1 MIKHFR
7 ELTSEDLYMVGG
19 KGINL
24 GLMLQAGIPVPD
36 GFCIL
41 TPAFNAHLDATG
53 LEVELGVLN
62 QLQVDDLTGI
72 EAAGKMLREQ
82 IRTASVSSELKNAV
96 REALEGFEPDT
107 SFAVRSSATA
117 EDLPDASFAGQQD
130 SYLFVKGEEAVLQA
144 VRDCWASLFNDRAIS
159 YRLKNAIPNKGLSI
173 SVVVQRMIDPIFS
186 GVLFTADPVSENRD
200 WMTVEYVAGVGEDL
214 VAGKKEPHMVAYDK
228 EKGEILSDQ
237 QVPGNPDK
245 LQELTMFKLFRLG
258 TEIEEFYGR
267 PMDIEWAQDG
277 AGRIW
282 ILQARAITTL
292 LPLINPQREG
302 SAVYLSFH
310 HVQNMMQPFRPLG
323 ASCLQLVLPFDR
335 DETGKTRIFQYANG
349 FLFADMTDYLA
360 VSFLRRTVGSRFD
373 GIDAVMAGSLRRLWK
388 DKDFVRNLKPIHPK
402 GREVWAAVQFLI
414 RGIWR
419 AGKPNESNIE
429 RCNVFID
436 EYVGSLKKQ
445 LESANTDSDRL
456 EICISGLQ
464 GYLKEAFT
472 RFVPLIGPGLGAYR
486 LLVNKTE
493 KKLGSDE
500 LAQTL
505 VKGLKGNATTEMGLV
520 IGDLAERIRE
530 EKVWR
535 TRLDQW
541 DARVFVT
548 ELMKAETPA
557 GDQMRLVMDRY
568 GSRGIGEIDLTSI
581 RWFEDPSA
589 IVLSIKNHLRN
600 YRPNQHRVEYDA
612 MTSASLAAAE
622 EIVIRLGGRNPIRV
636 RFYQAMVNRVLY
648 MMPAR
653 EHPKYGMVQVFGQ
666 VKKQLLRLGENAVD
680 KDLLQSTE
688 DMYFLEFDEI
698 RQMIKE
704 EMSMKAQVVNRRQAF
719 QRASTHRIPRVVTN
733 RGWIVPPESDG
744 RTAGENELLG
754 FGVSSGI
761 VEGFARVVRSPLEA
775 RMQPGEILIAPFTD
789 PGWTPL
795 FIHAKGLV
803 LEVGGM
809 LTHGAIVAREYGIPA
824 VVGVNEAME
833 RINTGDL
840 LRVDGD
846 KGLVTVLKRKADMGN
861 ED

>member
-1 MIKHFR
+1 MIKIFS
-7 ELTSEDLYMVGG
+7 ELTSEDFHLIGG

-24 GLMLQAGIPVPD
+24 GLMQQAGFPVPD
-36 GFCIL
+36 GYCIL
-41 TPAFNAHLDATG
+41 ISAFNDHLALADA
-53 LEVELGVLN
+53 EKELLALGALKP
-62 QLQVDDLTGI
+62 DDLAGI
-72 EAAGKMLREQ
+72 ESVGEALRAK
-82 IRTASVSSELKNAV
+82 ISSTPISEALQAAV
-96 REALEGFEPDT
+96 RQAMERFDSDT

-130 SYLFVKGEEAVLQA
+130 SYLFVQGEEAVLQA

-159 YRLKNAIPNKGLSI
+159 YRLKNGIPNKGLSI
-173 SVVVQRMIDPIFS
+173 SVVVQQMIDPIFS

-200 WMTVEYVAGVGEDL
+200 WMKVEYVAGVGEDL
-214 VAGKKEPHMVAYDK
+214 VAGKKEPHTVAYDK

-258 TEIEEFYGR
+258 IEIEEFYGR
-267 PMDIEWAQDG
+267 PMDIEWAQDR

-388 DKDFVRNLKPIHPK
+388 DKDFVRNLNPIHPK

-445 LESANTDSDRL
+445 LEAANTDSDRL

-486 LLVNKTE
+486 FLVNKTE

-600 YRPNQHRVEYDA
+600 YRPNQHREEYDA

-622 EIVIRLGGRNPIRV
+622 EIVVRLGGRNPIRV
-636 RFYQAMVNRVLY
+636 RFYQAIVNRVLY

-653 EHPKYGMVQVFGQ
+653 EHPKYGMIQVFGQ
-666 VKKQLLRLGENAVD
+666 VKKQLLRLGKSAVQM
-680 KDLLQSTE
+680 DLLEAVE
-688 DMYFLEFDEI
+688 DLYFLEFDEI
-698 RQMIKE
+698 GQMIKE

-775 RMQPGEILIAPFTD
+775 RIQPGEILIAPFTD

-795 FIHAKGLV
+795 FIHTKGMV

-833 RINTGDL
+833 RIKTGDL
-840 LRVDGD
+840 LRVNGD